1 VVLVR
6 HGSSV
11 QPTAE
16 APIDLI
22 DGRSDPPLSDSG
34 RRQAEAVSE
43 RLARSRIAALFV
55 TSLRRT
61 QQTADPL
68 ARRLGLEPTVV
79 PELREVFLG
88 AWEGQLSTRVAR
100 EVELSRQVFEVGRWD
115 VIPGAE
121 PMEQFSDRV
130 RDGLNRLVNAVG
142 ADATAVAVVH
152 GGVIAEAC
160 RQATGSRAF
169 AFLYAENG
177 SLTRLMRPATG
188 RWALVSFNDT
198 AHLNSDSAQRHGSLD
213 SDSAQR
219 HGSPPG

>member
-1 VVLVR
+1 M
-6 HGSSV
+6 
-11 QPTAE
+11 
-16 APIDLI
+16 
-22 DGRSDPPLSDSG
+22 
-34 RRQAEAVSE
+34 
-43 RLARSRIAALFV
+43 
-55 TSLRRT
+55 
-61 QQTADPL
+61 
-68 ARRLGLEPTVV
+68 
-79 PELREVFLG
+79 FLG

-198 AHLNSDSAQRHGSLD
+198 AHLNSDSAQRHGS
-213 SDSAQR
+213 
-219 HGSPPG
+219 PPG

>member
-1 VVLVR
+1 MARDFQQPFSLPAGATEVVLVR
-6 HGSSV
+6 HGSSLR
-11 QPTAE
+11 PAAK
-16 APIDLI
+16 APVELI

-34 RRQAEAVSE
+34 RRQAQAVAE
-43 RLARSRIAALFV
+43 RLGRSRIDALFV

-68 ARRLGLEPTVV
+68 ARRLGLEPIVV

-88 AWEGQLSTRVAR
+88 TWEGQLSTRAAS
-100 EVELSRQVFEVGRWD
+100 EVELSQRVFELGRWD

-121 PMEQFSDRV
+121 AMEPFTERV
-130 RDGLNRLVNAVG
+130 RDGLKQLVDTVG
-142 ADATAVAVVH
+142 PDASAVAVIH

-160 RQATGSRAF
+160 RLATGSHAF

-177 SLTRLMRPATG
+177 SLTRVMRLVTG

-198 AHLNSDSAQRHGSLD
+198 AHLLSD
-213 SDSAQR
+213 
-219 HGSPPG
+219 